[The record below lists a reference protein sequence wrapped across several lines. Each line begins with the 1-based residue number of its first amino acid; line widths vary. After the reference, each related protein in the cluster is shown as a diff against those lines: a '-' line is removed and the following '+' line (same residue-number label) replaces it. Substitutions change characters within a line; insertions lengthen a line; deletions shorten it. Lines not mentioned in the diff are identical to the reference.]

1 MLDIRSDRG
10 FPISNTIKVSLYL
23 NALLFW
29 SGVRA
34 EKPDTDLFYIN
45 KASITAGDAKKRVK
59 LSLEEKMNNL
69 HCYRLLRPDTEH
81 SAPAHIV
88 NIKQTPDHSSKRQTK
103 LRQLKAR
110 KFTNIMK
117 HKKDNSADYDPDENA
132 AWPAKIKKVK
142 PIVPKTQVQLEADF
156 DKDLWTSNN
165 LFSPNIDF
173 IKK

>member
-1 MLDIRSDRG
+1 
-10 FPISNTIKVSLYL
+10 
-23 NALLFW
+23 
-29 SGVRA
+29 
-34 EKPDTDLFYIN
+34 
-45 KASITAGDAKKRVK
+45 
-59 LSLEEKMNNL
+59 
-69 HCYRLLRPDTEH
+69 
-81 SAPAHIV
+81 
-88 NIKQTPDHSSKRQTK
+88 
-103 LRQLKAR
+103 
-110 KFTNIMK
+110 MK